1 MYEILVPFRWRVWR
15 FLEVKKLFQSCRL
28 NLHCVLFLLGWREMK
43 KVAWF
48 VFDFILQSQFV
59 MYYFFFNLV
68 LIILFSLPFC
78 AILICL
84 QFHPSIQFYD
94 ILCFLIWLLFFWF
107 LMFSLCLFVSFLFVF
122 DIILQSQFVIFFLI
136 WSSLFFFNLILI
148 ILIIFYPLVKLVIP
162 SIKNL

>member
-107 LMFSLCLFVSFLFVF
+107 LMFSLCLFVSFFICF
-122 DIILQSQFVIFFLI
+122 WYHPSISICD
-136 WSSLFFFNLILI
+136 LFFFNLILI
-148 ILIIFYPLVKLVIP
+148 IFFQLDPYYFNYFL
-162 SIKNL
+162 SSC

>member
-59 MYYFFFNLV
+59 MYYFFFQFGPYYFIFFTFLCNSYLSSISSFNPILWYIMLFNLV
-68 LIILFSLPFC
+68 IILLISNVFSLSFC
-78 AILICL
+78 KFFIC
-84 QFHPSIQFYD
+84 FWYHPSISICD
-94 ILCFLIWLLFFWF
+94 
-107 LMFSLCLFVSFLFVF
+107 
-122 DIILQSQFVIFFLI
+122 
-136 WSSLFFFNLILI
+136 FFF
-148 ILIIFYPLVKLVIP
+148 
-162 SIKNL
+162 